1 MYLSSFEFKYWIR
14 RFGALALIP
23 IVNLKDAWKIIT
35 NTLPIPMTNNLAKF
49 ITYFI
54 DVWIIGKKGSHFSP
68 EVWNCHECIEHRTN
82 NKLEGYHSKLQKDIN
97 SKPDIYTII
106 RYLKKIDS
114 DENNNYLRRKNFI
127 TTNNSTNTRTKDRLK
142 EEKLAKIQKE
152 YRENKISFTEYFDA
166 ITMHVIMPYCNDE
179 EADYS
184 KQMHE
189 NEQNLYSSHLS
200 DASCDVSDI
209 TEDDSE
215 NEEKKLKNDIFK
227 NPFKN
232 DSWFYMKKKENI
244 LPNTSTTKTASE
256 TTETAISPTT
266 TVINIT
272 TTNEPKSI
280 LKKGTIEKKNKRKQ
294 SPKTNTSPK
303 KKKANR
309 PFKQPK
315 HLTINETVK
324 TNAVTEYQT
333 SIKDFLK
340 NPTTS
345 KSIQIYSKDDEVIC
359 LGEKLQ
365 DFNYFGKIHFNNW
378 IINSNEWL
386 TNGHVNVI
394 QSLMYDKF
402 RYNGFSGFVH
412 PMSMSPRD
420 FYMNPDTIHESAF
433 VTVLNAEDHW
443 VTLTNFNPFYADKMN
458 ESGLGI
464 WFMYESLNNH
474 QYYLDKIAPALKR
487 LNIESGEVRV
497 LACNM
502 PKQYGL
508 NDCGLFALAY
518 AIAICESK
526 EPSKLLFQQMA
537 MRDNFNNILKTQ
549 ELKQFDCYE
558 INDNKLVDYEEYFV
572 NLRDVS
578 INY

>member
-1 MYLSSFEFKYWIR
+1 
-14 RFGALALIP
+14 
-23 IVNLKDAWKIIT
+23 
-35 NTLPIPMTNNLAKF
+35 
-49 ITYFI
+49 
-54 DVWIIGKKGSHFSP
+54 
-68 EVWNCHECIEHRTN
+68 
-82 NKLEGYHSKLQKDIN
+82 
-97 SKPDIYTII
+97 
-106 RYLKKIDS
+106 
-114 DENNNYLRRKNFI
+114 
-127 TTNNSTNTRTKDRLK
+127 
-142 EEKLAKIQKE
+142 
-152 YRENKISFTEYFDA
+152 
-166 ITMHVIMPYCNDE
+166 
-179 EADYS
+179 
-184 KQMHE
+184 
-189 NEQNLYSSHLS
+189 
-200 DASCDVSDI
+200 
-209 TEDDSE
+209 
-215 NEEKKLKNDIFK
+215 
-227 NPFKN
+227 
-232 DSWFYMKKKENI
+232 
-244 LPNTSTTKTASE
+244 
-256 TTETAISPTT
+256 
-266 TVINIT
+266 
-272 TTNEPKSI
+272 
-280 LKKGTIEKKNKRKQ
+280 
-294 SPKTNTSPK
+294 
-303 KKKANR
+303 
-309 PFKQPK
+309 
-315 HLTINETVK
+315 
-324 TNAVTEYQT
+324 
-333 SIKDFLK
+333 
-340 NPTTS
+340 
-345 KSIQIYSKDDEVIC
+345 
-359 LGEKLQ
+359 LQ

-412 PMSMSPRD
+412 PAKFMSMSPRD